1 MKDAKIDAVK
11 AAVDQLK
18 AVPGQ
23 DTEALELLLEYARG
37 LHAQA
42 KGLRGALVEA
52 RAYALMRN
60 CSCEGARKCDRCRM
74 VAQIGKVLG

>member
-23 DTEALELLLEYARG
+23 DAEALELLLKYARG
-37 LHAQA
+37 LHASTITQRQLLA
-42 KGLRGALVEA
+42 DARVFALTRLCHCEA
-52 RAYALMRN
+52 GRT
-60 CSCEGARKCDRCRM
+60 CDRCRM
-74 VAQIGKVLG
+74 VAGIGKVLG